1 MQIMPQQLGE
11 FMTAA
16 PPAPNP
22 STQAGPYPPA
32 FPWAPLAGG
41 QQPEEDGLNIGQL
54 WLVIRRRSLW
64 FGLTFALTFTSIGIV
79 TLGQWLI
86 NPQYRGAFR
95 LLVRDPLAEG
105 RPEASSELAALA
117 QVNNSVNVPNLVQ
130 VLASPMLLN
139 PLAQQLGLQR
149 GELESRVRIS
159 RLDESDVL
167 EVNLLWDNPEKGTTV
182 IEALAKDYLDYSLRQ
197 RKEKL
202 TQGLRF
208 LDEQAPGLEQR
219 VLNLQQQLAVFR
231 RAKTML
237 APEEQSRMLEATRA
251 SLAGELRILNQKEAQ
266 LQGLLAMVRTGELIS
281 PFQST
286 SAQSD
291 AGSAQDGD
299 AGNIRNNFSPLL
311 NELID
316 VEGELA
322 NAQATFRA
330 DSPLVSNLRARRN
343 RLKPL
348 LQRRELDAI
357 LSALQV
363 NGVQQQKVQD
373 QIDTIGVEF
382 RRNPELIKNYEALQQ
397 RLEVAR
403 ENLGSYLKARETF
416 RLEVAQSTV
425 PWQVIAPPQFSV
437 VPVEPDLQKR
447 FLQALLIGLA
457 AGTAVAFLRDR
468 VDRVFHSATEVEEA
482 LKLPVLAR
490 VPFLPLITDQPMAEA
505 IKRMEPEEKFGLRES
520 LRSFYQS
527 LRILRANRTLR
538 VVAITSSSAGE
549 GKTTTISLL
558 GQTLVDMGMKVLLV
572 DADLRRA
579 RLHHRLGVDNFRGLS
594 ELFAETPPQ
603 LEELFQWIQ
612 PNLAF
617 LPAGPNL
624 PDPARM
630 LSSPRCAE
638 IVAQIRD
645 QQQFDLILFDTPPAM
660 DLVDPLLI
668 AEHMD
673 GLMLLVSLGQIHRDL
688 PAQVVRKV
696 KESKVDL
703 LGVVTNQRV
712 EILTASGGDYGYA
725 YDYAYGYASS
735 YSRYSEGA
743 SKAPQSSP
751 EDKSSLQKA
760 ASAVL
765 RSANSRLQGAKPTP
779 ASDDE
784 SQDRTQS

>member
-1 MQIMPQQLGE
+1 MMPQQLGE
-11 FMTAA
+11 LMTAA
-16 PPAPNP
+16 PPAPTP
-22 STQAGPYPPA
+22 STQAGPYPPE

-41 QQPEEDGLNIGQL
+41 QQPEQDGLSIGQL

-64 FGLTFALTFTSIGIV
+64 FGLTFAVVFTSIGMV
-79 TLGQWLI
+79 TLGQWLL

-105 RPEASSELAALA
+105 RQEASSELAALA
-117 QVNNSVNVPNLVQ
+117 QVDTSVNVPNLVQ

-149 GELESRVRIS
+149 GALESRVTIS
-159 RLDESDVL
+159 RLGESSDVL

-182 IEALAKDYLDYSLRQ
+182 IEALAKDYLAYSLRQ

-208 LDEQAPGLEQR
+208 LDEQAPGLQQR
-219 VLNLQQQLAVFR
+219 VLDLQQQLAVFR
-231 RAKTML
+231 RANTML

-251 SLAGELRILNQKEAQ
+251 SLAGELRSLNQKEAQ

-281 PFQST
+281 PFQDT
-286 SAQSD
+286 SAQSG
-291 AGSAQDGD
+291 AGSAQADA

-311 NELID
+311 DELID

-322 NAQATFRA
+322 KAQATFRA

-363 NGVQQQKVQD
+363 NRVQQQKVQD
-373 QIDTIGVEF
+373 QIDAIGVEF
-382 RRNPELIKNYEALQQ
+382 RRNPELIKSYEALQQ

-403 ENLGSYLKARETF
+403 DNLGSYLKARETF

-437 VPVEPDLQKR
+437 VPVEPDLRQR
-447 FLQALLIGLA
+447 FLQALLLGLA
-457 AGTAVAFLRDR
+457 AATAVAYLRDR
-468 VDRVFHSATEVEEA
+468 VDRVFHSTREVEEA

-505 IKRMEPEEKFGLRES
+505 IKELEPEEKFGLRES

-527 LRILRANRTLR
+527 LRMLRANRTLR

-549 GKTTTISLL
+549 GKTTTTALL

-579 RLHHRLGVDNFRGLS
+579 RLHRRLGVDNFRGLS
-594 ELFAETPPQ
+594 ELFAETPPP
-603 LEELFQWIQ
+603 LEELFQWVQ

-624 PDPARM
+624 PDPARL

-660 DLVDPLLI
+660 ELVDPLLI

-673 GLMLLVSLGQIHRDL
+673 GLMLLVSLGRIHRDL
-688 PAQVVRKV
+688 PAQVLRKV
-696 KESKVDL
+696 KESNVDL

-712 EILTASGGDYGYA
+712 EILTASGDGYGYG
-725 YDYAYGYASS
+725 YGYASS

-743 SKAPQSSP
+743 SKAPQSST
-751 EDKSSLQKA
+751 EDKTRLQKA
-760 ASAVL
+760 AAAAL
-765 RSANSRLQGAKPTP
+765 RSATSRLQGAKPTP

-784 SQDRTQS
+784 SQDRTHS